1 MLSSWW
7 IDNVLLDAPCGQQ
20 QMFTDGQNQKGQFV
34 VHQTIIL
41 DVPCGH
47 AAADVP
53 RRPVLAQDLSVPV
66 QRETPLHQEPVRPQK
81 NAERPN
87 DTLYCVLCRIVA
99 ACYLFAMQRGSAAR
113 TTMVNAS
120 CISPDA
126 ASRYPRR
133 PRPGVCAL
141 RRLAQSCRM
150 LLRVPLRHLLVDSC
164 RGVGGP
170 LSLTLLGLST
180 NQSLDDW
187 VIDLPTFLRAT

>member
-87 DTLYCVLCRIVA
+87 DTLYCVLCCVHT
-99 ACYLFAMQRGSAAR
+99 AMQDNNGKCFLYLTRCSFAIPPPPPPRCLRSAAPCSVMSHA
-113 TTMVNAS
+113 TAGAT
-120 CISPDA
+120 SPP
-126 ASRYPRR
+126 PRR
-133 PRPGVCAL
+133 LLPR
-141 RRLAQSCRM
+141 RRRAPIFDTAGFVYKSI
-150 LLRVPLRHLLVDSC
+150 
-164 RGVGGP
+164 VG
-170 LSLTLLGLST
+170 
-180 NQSLDDW
+180 
-187 VIDLPTFLRAT
+187 